1 MAHGDTFCGE
11 RLLRKLGS
19 QDSNT
24 ELLRVFNN
32 RSAVKSA
39 QQRKPTP
46 YRWNG
51 S

>member
-1 MAHGDTFCGE
+1 
-11 RLLRKLGS
+11 
-19 QDSNT
+19 
-24 ELLRVFNN
+24 LLRVFNN